1 MTRIAITISIKARTF
16 DTRTDFSFV
25 IFFSRHQPFFHF
37 LTRIANHKKNVRT
50 NDDDVHVSRRPRVRH
65 ECVCESACVHDK
77 NCRYA
82 FAEMSL

>member
-25 IFFSRHQPFFHF
+25 IFFSNKNRNSPNLPRTAHH
-37 LTRIANHKKNVRT
+37 KNVRT
-50 NDDDVHVSRRPRVRH
+50 NDDDIHVSRRPRVLH